1 MNISLHLP
9 QAIYEIGSRQQQEDT
24 IYPAAGTATVG
35 SRVFIIC
42 DGLGGHEQGEVA
54 SAAVCQGMSAA
65 AEALLDSEGQMS
77 DEQFQQV
84 LACGYD
90 TLDQADTEHE
100 GKMGTTMTFLS
111 FGRHG
116 CLAAH
121 IGDSRIYHLR
131 PSDADWPVRYRS
143 RDDSLVQLLYENGEL
158 SYYEMATS
166 PRRNIIMKVMQPYK
180 RIRTEATLVHITDVR
195 VGDYFYLCSDGML
208 ERMDD
213 EELLQ
218 LLRESRSCE
227 EAAVEL
233 TRRTAQNSDNHSAYL
248 IEIKDVELEPGDEHL
263 VDDEA
268 DACQKNK
275 ALNDD
280 YKDVAWRNI
289 PVTVPSDHPSPP
301 PIRST
306 GNRIAAWLK
315 KIRM

>member
-1 MNISLHLP
+1 MKIQLCPP
-9 QAIYEIGSRQQQEDT
+9 QAIYEIGTRQQQEDA
-24 IYPAAGTATVG
+24 IYPAAGAASVD
-35 SRVFIIC
+35 SRVFVVC
-42 DGLGGHEQGEVA
+42 DGLGGHELGEVA

-65 AEALLDSEGQMS
+65 AEAMLDSEGQMS
-77 DEQFQQV
+77 DEHFQHV

-90 TLDQADTEHE
+90 ALDQADTAHE

-111 FGRHG
+111 FGRQG

-131 PSDADWPVRYRS
+131 PSDADQPVRYRS

-158 SYYEMATS
+158 SYCEMATS
-166 PRRNIIMKVMQPYK
+166 PRRNIIMKVMQPFQK
-180 RIRTEATLVHITDVR
+180 NRTEATLVHITDVR

-218 LLRESRSCE
+218 ILRESGSCE
-227 EAAVEL
+227 EAAAEL

-248 IEIKDVELEPGDEHL
+248 IEIKDVKHEQGDELL

-268 DACQKNK
+268 EVCQKNK

-280 YKDVAWRNI
+280 YKDVAWRNK
-289 PVTVPSDHPSPP
+289 PVAMPNDHPSPP
-301 PIRST
+301 T
-306 GNRIAAWLK
+306 NKNVGNRIADWLK